1 MGDLT
6 ALGTRMLRAQIRRI
20 HDVFDTIESMEA
32 PVITTVD
39 GMTAGG
45 GFELALSCDFRVAGD
60 GARFVMPEAK
70 VGLIPGSGG
79 SSRLVRYVGLVRAN
93 ELVMLGGT
101 VRGPRAEQIGVVTE
115 VVETG
120 GALAAAR
127 AMAARPGAVAPPLP
141 WHGEACA
148 QHLHRRRCRNRQ
160 AA

>member
-1 MGDLT
+1 MI
-6 ALGTRMLRAQIRRI
+6 AA
-20 HDVFDTIESMEA
+20 
-32 PVITTVD
+32 VD

-45 GFELALSCDFRVAGD
+45 GFELALSCAFLVAGD

-70 VGLIPGSGG
+70 VGLVPGSGG

-101 VRGPRAEQIGVVTE
+101 LRGPRAEQIGLVTE

-127 AMAARPGAVAPPLP
+127 AMAGRPGAVAPPLP
-141 WHGEACA
+141 SAWRSLCSTPAPTSMPKQTGGLSASARVC
-148 QHLHRRRCRNRQ
+148 
-160 AA
+160 